1 MMSLSSMFDF
11 VVSLV
16 IDSLFSASSEKRQK
30 RKLSQE
36 WKKEK
41 EKRLF
46 QRNYRKQKR
55 EVIAKY
61 GIPEFDLV
69 LKEQSLADEIIVF
82 GRTRR
87 VMILGKMYSFSDFS
101 SCTYTD
107 NQRILKG
114 EAAFV
119 GKLNNSESPS
129 FSGLEFDS
137 YNTTKFERSSIS
149 NKEIITH
156 NYNLIIKL
164 SDSSAS
170 VIKIPLGSN
179 MDKVNELLEVI
190 NSIISFNSQP
200 DFSQIK
206 EVVSWSS

>member
-1 MMSLSSMFDF
+1 
-11 VVSLV
+11 
-16 IDSLFSASSEKRQK
+16 
-30 RKLSQE
+30 
-36 WKKEK
+36 
-41 EKRLF
+41 
-46 QRNYRKQKR
+46 
-55 EVIAKY
+55 
-61 GIPEFDLV
+61 
-69 LKEQSLADEIIVF
+69 
-82 GRTRR
+82 
-87 VMILGKMYSFSDFS
+87 S

-119 GKLNNSESPS
+119 GKLNNSETPS
-129 FSGLEFDS
+129 FSGLEFDT
-137 YNTTKFERSSIS
+137 YNTTNLERSSIS